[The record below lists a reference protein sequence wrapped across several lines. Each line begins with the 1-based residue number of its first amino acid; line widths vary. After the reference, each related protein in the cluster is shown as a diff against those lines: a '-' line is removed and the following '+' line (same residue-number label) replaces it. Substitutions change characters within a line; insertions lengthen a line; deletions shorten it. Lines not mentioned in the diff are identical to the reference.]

1 MLAHFFDKSDIY
13 SYLLKYVPPEP
24 TTSGAVPTLSSDV
37 LELYKNAPFGP
48 FVAICI
54 PSTLDAASLKL
65 VVISIA
71 YVSSRVGCIEFALAS
86 NLPINSLKGVFEKV

>member
-24 TTSGAVPTLSSDV
+24 TLSNDV

-65 VVISIA
+65 VVMSIA
-71 YVSSRVGCIEFALAS
+71 WVSSRVGCMEFALAS